1 VSFDL
6 LEAHLMSSNSNV
18 SQMAINTLH
27 SVAQRRA
34 ESLPKVID
42 IIRSLLDKSKH
53 ASLPPT
59 SLDNYDRFM
68 SQNDDDVAD
77 SLEEDEKSLRIL
89 ENKKKTAS
97 SARDKQQL
105 QAEED
110 RIRSRLDVRRKELE
124 VRDEET

>member
-1 VSFDL
+1 
-6 LEAHLMSSNSNV
+6 MSSNSNV

-59 SLDNYDRFM
+59 SLDIYDRFM
-68 SQNDDDVAD
+68 SQNHDDVAD

-124 VRDEET
+124 VRDEETRVF